1 MNISRLA
8 ITGILAATLSGC
20 VIIAGDHDE
29 FKRELSSSDWED
41 IEQFNRTG
49 IANLTLGENYVDVK
63 QRLGEASFSEAFKMG
78 DASYQI
84 LYYRTHRVHADGET
98 TKDETTAVIFK
109 DNSLIGWGDEALS
122 QVR

>member
-1 MNISRLA
+1 MNISRLV

-29 FKRELSSSDWED
+29 FQREFSSNDWED
-41 IEQFNRTG
+41 VEKFNREG
-49 IANLTLGENYVDVK
+49 IANLTIGESYAEVR
-63 QRLGEASFSEAFKMG
+63 QRLGQASFSEAFQVG
-78 DASYQI
+78 DSSYQV
-84 LYYRTHRVHADGET
+84 LYYRTHRVHSDGDT

-109 DNSLIGWGDEALS
+109 DSILIGWGDEALR